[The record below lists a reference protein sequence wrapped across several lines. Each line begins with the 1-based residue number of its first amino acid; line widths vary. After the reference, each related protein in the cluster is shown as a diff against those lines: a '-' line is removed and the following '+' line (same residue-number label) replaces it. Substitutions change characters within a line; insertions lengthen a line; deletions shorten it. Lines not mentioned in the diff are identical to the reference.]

1 MIHLPPLRERS
12 EDIPLLAQ
20 HFSVELAP
28 KLKRTPHEFN
38 KEDLSFFNNYNWP
51 GNVRELKNV
60 VERSMRLNRS
70 LEECYQTGSTIDCL
84 VPPVLNGHTAE
95 LELCEVEKN
104 HILKV
109 LNCADGNK
117 SAASRLLGIAR
128 KTLERK
134 LKAWNTEI

>member
-20 HFSVELAP
+20 HFSEELAP
-28 KLKRTPHEFN
+28 KLKRPPLEFS
-38 KEDLSFFNNYNWP
+38 KADLTFFNNYNWP

-60 VERSMRLNRS
+60 VERSMLLNRS
-70 LEECYQTGSTIDCL
+70 LEECYQAGSNIDCL
-84 VPPVLNGHTAE
+84 VPPALNGRTEE

-109 LNCADGNK
+109 LNGVDGNK

-128 KTLERK
+128 KTLDRK
-134 LKAWNTEI
+134 LKDWNAEL